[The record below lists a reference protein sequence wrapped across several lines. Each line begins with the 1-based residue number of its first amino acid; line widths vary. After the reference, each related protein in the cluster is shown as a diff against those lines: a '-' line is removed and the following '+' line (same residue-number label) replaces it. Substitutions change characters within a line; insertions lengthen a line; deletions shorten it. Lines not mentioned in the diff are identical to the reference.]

1 MRIIGRCLLPRGCR
15 QRALRSE
22 PLDVL
27 ELEAVREQF
36 AVDLVDFTNALL

>member
-1 MRIIGRCLLPRGCR
+1 MRIIKRCLLPRGRR

-36 AVDLVDFTNALL
+36 AADLVDFNDALL